1 MINVKSR
8 TIDLIAPSGYPNDPA
23 AVERGIGRLKAQG
36 HKLEN
41 IDATR
46 RRFQRFGGTDSER
59 AADLNRLADP
69 SRRLPDV
76 VLAVRGGYGAS
87 RILHG
92 LDYDGLRDRLRD
104 QPVALVGHSD
114 FTAIQCALFAQ
125 AGVKTFGGP
134 MFAGDFGAEHLSIF
148 TMTHFWQAI
157 SHPTLNVTSHEPQH
171 QSVDVSGMLWG
182 GNLAILASLVGTP
195 YLPPV
200 EGGILFIEDVNEHPF
215 RIERMIYQLHQSG
228 VLGRQQAI
236 VMGEFS
242 GGRLSEYDN
251 GYSLDAMIDQVR
263 AVTGIP
269 VVTGLQFG
277 HVDNLL
283 TLPFG
288 ASAHLVSNER
298 GFKLT
303 MSDYPHLV

>member
-1 MINVKSR
+1 MIVKPR
-8 TIDLIAPSGYPNDPA
+8 TIDFVAPSGYPHDPA
-23 AVERGIGRLKAQG
+23 AVERGLQRLRAQG
-36 HKLEN
+36 HRLEN
-41 IDATR
+41 LHATQ

-69 SRRLPDV
+69 ARRLPDI

-92 LDYDGLRDRLRD
+92 LDFEGLQRRLEDR
-104 QPVALVGHSD
+104 PIAIVGHSD
-114 FTAIQCALFAQ
+114 FTAIQCALYAR
-125 AGVKTFGGP
+125 AGLKSFGGP
-134 MFAGDFGAEHLSIF
+134 MFAGDFGAEHPSTF
-148 TMTHFWQAI
+148 TMQNFWTAI
-157 SHPTLNVTSHEPQH
+157 TRPAFTVTGNTPQQ
-171 QSVDVSGMLWG
+171 QSVDATGMLWG

-195 YLPPV
+195 YMPPV

-228 VLGRQQAI
+228 VLGRQQAL

-242 GGRLSEYDN
+242 GGRLSDYDN
-251 GYSLDAMIDQVR
+251 GYSLDAMLDQVR

-277 HVDNLL
+277 HVENLL

-288 ASAHLVSNER
+288 ATAHLVAR
-298 GFKLT
+298 PQGFTMKL
-303 MSDYPHLV
+303 SDYPHLA

>member
-1 MINVKSR
+1 VKSR
-8 TIDLIAPSGYPNDPA
+8 TIDLVAPSGYPQDPA
-23 AVERGIGRLKAQG
+23 AVERGIGRLRAQG
-36 HKLEN
+36 HRLEN
-41 IDATR
+41 VEATR

-69 SRRLPDV
+69 SRRLPDI

-92 LDYDGLRDRLRD
+92 LDYDGLRRLAD

-114 FTAIQCALFAQ
+114 FTAIQCALYAR
-125 AGVKTFGGP
+125 AAVKSFGGP
-134 MFAGDFGAEHLSIF
+134 MFAGDFGAENVSTF
-148 TMTHFWQAI
+148 TMHNFWHAI
-157 SHPTLNVTSHEPQH
+157 SRPSFTVTSHTPQR
-171 QSVDVSGMLWG
+171 QSVDVTGMLWG
-182 GNLAILASLVGTP
+182 GNLAMLAALVGTP

-200 EGGILFIEDVNEHPF
+200 DGGILFIEDVNEHPF
-215 RIERMIYQLHQSG
+215 RIERMIYQLHQAG
-228 VLGRQQAI
+228 VLGRQQAV

-251 GYSLDAMIDQVR
+251 GYTLEAMIEQVR
-263 AVTGIP
+263 AVTGVP
-269 VVTGLQFG
+269 FVTGLQFG
-277 HVDNLL
+277 HVENLL

-288 ASAHLVSNER
+288 ATAHLVTTER

>member
-1 MINVKSR
+1 VKSR
-8 TIDLIAPSGYPNDPA
+8 TIDLVAPSGYPHDPA
-23 AVERGIGRLKAQG
+23 AVERGIGRLRREG
-36 HKLEN
+36 HRLEN
-41 IDATR
+41 VEATR
-46 RRFQRFGGTDSER
+46 RRFQRFGGTDAER

-69 SRRLPDV
+69 SRRLPDI

-92 LDYDGLRDRLRD
+92 LDYVGLRRLAD
-104 QPVALVGHSD
+104 QPVAIVGHSD
-114 FTAIQCALFAQ
+114 FTAIQCALFAH
-125 AGVKTFGGP
+125 AGVKSFGGP
-134 MFAGDFGAEHLSIF
+134 MFAGDFGAEQVSAF
-148 TMTHFWQAI
+148 TMQHFWNAI
-157 SHPTLNVTSHEPQH
+157 SHSSFTVTSNTPQR
-171 QSVDVSGMLWG
+171 QTVNATGMLWG

-200 EGGILFIEDVNEHPF
+200 EGGILYLEDVNEHPF

-228 VLGRQQAI
+228 MLGRQQAI

-251 GYSLDAMIDQVR
+251 GYSLDAMIEQVR

-277 HVDNLL
+277 HIENLL

-288 ASAHLVSNER
+288 ATGHLVATER
-298 GFKLT
+298 GFTLKL
-303 MSDYPHLV
+303 SDYPHLA